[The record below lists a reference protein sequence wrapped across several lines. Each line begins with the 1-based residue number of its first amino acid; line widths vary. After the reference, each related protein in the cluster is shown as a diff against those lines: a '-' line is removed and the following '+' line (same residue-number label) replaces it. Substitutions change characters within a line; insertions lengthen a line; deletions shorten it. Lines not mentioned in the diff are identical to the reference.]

1 MSGYW
6 IFLLMIIPVI
16 AGVVSWQKFH
26 TIELWESAT
35 SVGAALVV
43 IISVFGISQCSLS
56 HDTYTESGR
65 IMSVVHTPKWKAEWT
80 ETETY
85 TTTDSKGKSHTHTRL
100 VTRRKTHSPT
110 WVADTTIGSMQITEG
125 YFNYIGRQ
133 HGIRKE
139 LGYRPDYDS
148 GDRYDY
154 HSTVSDDPEF
164 CDYPVNG
171 TAMWLNPILT
181 QKGLRGYE
189 KLSDNEI
196 QQYGLF
202 DYPNHDKF
210 KSSRLLGGVPLSHWD
225 WDKMN
230 TYLYDQ
236 RGVNVL
242 MVKLGS
248 IDTAKKF
255 QQHWKNGRKNDLV
268 LCYGDGWS
276 YVFGW
281 TDKELV
287 KMNLQTILLDNPI
300 DINIIP
306 LIKSEILKNYKPH
319 NWEQYQDD
327 EFVVETWMIVT
338 AFLLMIATQAG
349 LYYKFHK
356 N

>member
-1 MSGYW
+1 
-6 IFLLMIIPVI
+6 
-16 AGVVSWQKFH
+16 
-26 TIELWESAT
+26 
-35 SVGAALVV
+35 
-43 IISVFGISQCSLS
+43 
-56 HDTYTESGR
+56 
-65 IMSVVHTPKWKAEWT
+65 
-80 ETETY
+80 
-85 TTTDSKGKSHTHTRL
+85 
-100 VTRRKTHSPT
+100 
-110 WVADTTIGSMQITEG
+110 
-125 YFNYIGRQ
+125 
-133 HGIRKE
+133 
-139 LGYRPDYDS
+139 
-148 GDRYDY
+148 
-154 HSTVSDDPEF
+154 
-164 CDYPVNG
+164 
-171 TAMWLNPILT
+171 
-181 QKGLRGYE
+181 
-189 KLSDNEI
+189 
-196 QQYGLF
+196 
-202 DYPNHDKF
+202 
-210 KSSRLLGGVPLSHWD
+210 
-225 WDKMN
+225 
-230 TYLYDQ
+230 
-236 RGVNVL
+236 VNVL

-319 NWEQYQDD
+319 NREQYQDD